1 MSELYASALHLDRTA
16 VKALKITDMYSLHR
30 VVYSLFPDVR
40 SEHEKQSHIQS
51 GIVYADQGGDFH
63 GRKVLIVS
71 DRQPAAHANGQY
83 GDVICKPIADSF
95 LSYPRYRFKVQVNP
109 VLSLVFSTLSYY
121 VIEPFLAGKPV
132 KLFGIY
138 LDLLQM
144 VQNTAS
150 FYKLLKWMKAN
161 DISLA
166 DFDHCWKQT
175 MRRERLT
182 PEIREK
188 RRKILEEIESNSE
201 VGVILHEHYNKKKGF
216 REFAMRPKYT
226 LPFAGI
232 QKVVVLAHKPE

>member
-71 DRQPAAHANGQY
+71 DRQPAAHVNGQY

-109 VLSLVFSTLSYY
+109 VRKEKQSGKRVAVTGRNDIAQWFLQRASTSWGSDVDPQTLQ
-121 VIEPFLAGKPV
+121 IESIEVQQCNDKEGRKITLGKAHIQGMLTV
-132 KLFGIY
+132 RDQQQFRNSFKNGIGKGRAFGCG
-138 LDLLQM
+138 LLQI
-144 VQNTAS
+144 V
-150 FYKLLKWMKAN
+150 
-161 DISLA
+161 
-166 DFDHCWKQT
+166 
-175 MRRERLT
+175 
-182 PEIREK
+182 P
-188 RRKILEEIESNSE
+188 
-201 VGVILHEHYNKKKGF
+201 VIDN
-216 REFAMRPKYT
+216 
-226 LPFAGI
+226 PFA
-232 QKVVVLAHKPE
+232 